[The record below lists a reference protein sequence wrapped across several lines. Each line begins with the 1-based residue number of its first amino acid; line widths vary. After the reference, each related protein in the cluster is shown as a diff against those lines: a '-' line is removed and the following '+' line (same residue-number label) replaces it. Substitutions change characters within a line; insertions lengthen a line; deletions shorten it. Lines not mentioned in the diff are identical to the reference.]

1 MEGNRQPMT
10 PPIEAGPDALR
21 QALDLMELKR
31 ADPARASSPAPGVR
45 PDGVG
50 PTGAVRRKRP
60 SQLVSLLLVVDS
72 LSLAESFAIG
82 AALRQPFGSREGPPA
97 LQSFVHE
104 APFIPVY
111 IFAMAVYGLY
121 FRDKRR
127 LRSASFLDIGRRG
140 HALAL
145 GAILTLIASSIVY
158 RLADWPKFGWVEVL
172 FMTLPAA
179 AILPLTRGATDLFLR
194 RGGTNNARVV
204 IVGSGSV
211 ATSLAQRLKR
221 CAEIELLGF
230 VDDNPYPSEAGP
242 LGAPLGTLFDLP
254 QLCDERGVDRVLVA
268 FSQSSPT
275 LVVEMLRKLP
285 PAVRISVVPRLFELV
300 TWQSQVDELHG
311 LTVIDVS
318 PARLGPLSRAT
329 KRSLDIAVS
338 ALQILLL
345 SPLMALIA
353 VAIKM
358 TSAGPVF
365 FRQDRVG
372 YKGGIFRIIKFRT
385 MEVGAD
391 EVKIDLRE
399 HNDVDGPLFKLHN
412 DPRVTA
418 VGRFLRSTSL
428 DELPQLF
435 NVLGGKMSLVGPRPF
450 VPDESA
456 GIDGWAAR
464 RFEVKPGM
472 TGLWQISGRNDLS
485 FDELRQLDYVYVA
498 SWSLWWDLKILWNT
512 PGSVL
517 RRHGA
522 Y

>member
-1 MEGNRQPMT
+1 MT
-10 PPIEAGPDALR
+10 PPIEAGPDPLR
-21 QALDLMELKR
+21 QALDLIELNR
-31 ADPARASSPAPGVR
+31 AGPARASSPAPGVR

-50 PTGAVRRKRP
+50 PARAGRRKRP
-60 SQLVSLLLVVDS
+60 LQFVSLLLVVDA

-82 AALRQPFGSREGPPA
+82 AALRQPFGPREGPPT
-97 LQSFVHE
+97 LQSVVHE

-145 GAILTLIASSIVY
+145 GAILTLLASSVVY
-158 RLADWPKFGWVEVL
+158 RLSGWHKIGWVEVL
-172 FMTLPAA
+172 FMSLPAA
-179 AILPLTRGATDLFLR
+179 VILPLTRGATDLFLR
-194 RGGTNNARVV
+194 RGGTHTARVV

-211 ATSLAQRLKR
+211 ASSLAQRLKR
-221 CAEIELLGF
+221 CAEIEFLGF
-230 VDDNPYPSEAGP
+230 VDDNPYPSGVGP
-242 LGAPLGTLFDLP
+242 LGPTLGTLFDLP
-254 QLCDERGVDRVLVA
+254 QLCRERGVDRVLVA

-285 PAVRISVVPRLFELV
+285 PAVRISVVPRLYELV
-300 TWQSQVDELHG
+300 TWQSQIEELHG
-311 LTVIDVS
+311 LTVLDVS
-318 PARLGPLSRAT
+318 PANLGPLSRAT

-353 VAIKM
+353 VAIKI

-372 YKGGIFRIIKFRT
+372 YKGRIFRIIKFRT

-435 NVLGGKMSLVGPRPF
+435 NVLGGTMSLVGPRPF

-464 RFEVKPGM
+464 RFEVRPGM

-485 FDELRQLDYVYVA
+485 FDELRQLDYAYVA

>member
-1 MEGNRQPMT
+1 
-10 PPIEAGPDALR
+10 
-21 QALDLMELKR
+21 
-31 ADPARASSPAPGVR
+31 
-45 PDGVG
+45 
-50 PTGAVRRKRP
+50 
-60 SQLVSLLLVVDS
+60 
-72 LSLAESFAIG
+72 
-82 AALRQPFGSREGPPA
+82 
-97 LQSFVHE
+97 
-104 APFIPVY
+104 
-111 IFAMAVYGLY
+111 
-121 FRDKRR
+121 
-127 LRSASFLDIGRRG
+127 
-140 HALAL
+140 
-145 GAILTLIASSIVY
+145 
-158 RLADWPKFGWVEVL
+158 
-172 FMTLPAA
+172 
-179 AILPLTRGATDLFLR
+179 
-194 RGGTNNARVV
+194 
-204 IVGSGSV
+204 
-211 ATSLAQRLKR
+211 
-221 CAEIELLGF
+221 
-230 VDDNPYPSEAGP
+230 
-242 LGAPLGTLFDLP
+242 
-254 QLCDERGVDRVLVA
+254 
-268 FSQSSPT
+268 
-275 LVVEMLRKLP
+275 
-285 PAVRISVVPRLFELV
+285 
-300 TWQSQVDELHG
+300 
-311 LTVIDVS
+311 
-318 PARLGPLSRAT
+318 
-329 KRSLDIAVS
+329 LDIAVS